1 MTGKDKFR
9 FVRQNMKK
17 SKMRIFMTVLASAMA
32 CTFLIVLASVGFG
45 LHQTVLRDVMEEDAI
60 NEISIYGT
68 EDEDGQYRNINKEDV
83 EYFRSLDDVR
93 AVSTLIYLNQ
103 QPEYIVDTH
112 HIHANTRVSEF
123 FGEEQAGI
131 QLEAGELP
139 SAANEIIVGYHFLQ
153 NLSPIETDEDVEVYD
168 ENGNILDE
176 LRYTE
181 DIIGQTVSFT
191 IEKYMGDDEF
201 ESKVFEAV
209 ITGIT
214 EQPAREWVE
223 DTTVYIT
230 EEMLAS
236 IESYTETTKG
246 NIYPEEDEYEQ
257 YYTGYDDVYLYSHSL
272 PHVEALTT
280 QLQDEGY
287 YVYSVASQLKEINIL
302 FNIAKAGLIFIGT
315 IAVLIASIGIYNT
328 MTMAVTERAPDI
340 GIMKAIGASPKTI
353 KQIFLLESTYIG
365 LLGALFGTIVA
376 YIISYSVNFII
387 PLILEGV
394 YGEPLPDGLKFSAIP
409 WTLVVIAVTI
419 CLIVTIIS
427 GSRPAK
433 KATKIDVLKAMRREI

>member
-45 LHQTVLRDVMEEDAI
+45 LHQTILRDVMEEDAV

-83 EYFRSLDDVR
+83 EYFTSLDDVR
-93 AVSTLIYLNQ
+93 AARTIIYLNQ
-103 QPEYIVDTH
+103 HPEYIVDTH
-112 HIHANTRVSEF
+112 SHYASTQVTEF
-123 FGEEQAGI
+123 FGEEQAGV
-131 QLEAGELP
+131 QLEAGEFP
-139 SAANEIIVGYHFLQ
+139 SAANEILVGYHFQQ
-153 NLSPIETDEDVEVYD
+153 NLSPTKVDEDVEIYD
-168 ENGNILDE
+168 ENGHLLSDFQYSE
-176 LRYTE
+176 E
-181 DIIGQTVSFT
+181 IIGQTVTFT
-191 IEKYMGDDEF
+191 IEKLVEEDEY
-201 ESKVFEAV
+201 ESKVFEGI

-214 EQPAREWVE
+214 EKPTREWQE

-230 EEMLAS
+230 EEMLTS
-236 IESYTETTKG
+236 IESYTETSRG
-246 NIYPEEDEYEQ
+246 SMHPSDDEFEQ
-257 YYTGYDDVYLYSHSL
+257 HNTGYDNVYLYSHSL

-365 LLGALFGTIVA
+365 LLGALFGTLVA

-387 PLILEGV
+387 PLILEGI

-409 WTLVVIAVTI
+409 WTLVVIAVAI

>member
-32 CTFLIVLASVGFG
+32 CAFLIVLASVGFG
-45 LHQTVLRDVMEEDAI
+45 LHQTILKDVMEEDAV
-60 NEISIYGT
+60 NEISIHGT
-68 EDEDGQYRNINKEDV
+68 EDENGQYRNINKEDV
-83 EYFRSLDDVR
+83 EYFTSLEDVR
-93 AVSTLIYLNQ
+93 AAKTIIYLNQ
-103 QPEYIVDTH
+103 HPEYILDTH
-112 HIHANTRVSEF
+112 SHYASTQVTEF
-123 FGEEQAGI
+123 FGEEQVGM
-131 QLEAGELP
+131 QLEAGEFP
-139 SAANEIIVGYHFLQ
+139 SAANEILVGYHFQ
-153 NLSPIETDEDVEVYD
+153 QRLSPTEIDEDVEVYD
-168 ENGNILDE
+168 EYGNLLSDFQYSE
-176 LRYTE
+176 E
-181 DIIGQTVSFT
+181 IIGQTVTFT
-191 IEKYMGDDEF
+191 IEKFVEDEEF
-201 ESKVFEAV
+201 ESKVFEGI
-209 ITGIT
+209 ITGIIEKPT
-214 EQPAREWVE
+214 REWQE

-230 EEMLAS
+230 EEMLTS
-236 IESYTETTKG
+236 IESYTETSRG
-246 NIYPEEDEYEQ
+246 SMHPSDDEFEEYN
-257 YYTGYDDVYLYSHSL
+257 TGYDNVYLYSHSL

-365 LLGALFGTIVA
+365 LLGALLGTIVA

-387 PLILEGV
+387 PLILEGI

-409 WTLVVIAVTI
+409 WTLVVIAVAI
-419 CLIVTIIS
+419 CLIVTVIS

-433 KATKIDVLKAMRREI
+433 KATKIDVLKAMRREV